1 MDRRRFIIGLL
12 SLPAAAAAARVVPKQ
27 FLTGGF
33 IPKPKTLPLVG
44 ERFFLVSNPG
54 HESWVRRRYLE
65 SSEMRSFKTQHVN
78 VWMSNKEVEFIET
91 RKFQLEEIYRIFNV
105 GIQPKADS
113 TNL

>member
-33 IPKPKTLPLVG
+33 
-44 ERFFLVSNPG
+44 
-54 HESWVRRRYLE
+54 ESWVRRRYLE

-78 VWMSNKEVEFIET
+78 VRMSNKEVEFIET